1 VRSRSGVTRRRFL
14 GAAAITAAAPAL
26 DVFAQGRGIQGQ
38 GTQGQRGQGR
48 GGQAPAGPPVPLEGV
63 TLEKD
68 VVFGK
73 GGAMDLRLDI
83 YKPRAGMEKRAAT
96 IHLHG
101 GGFTGGSKDT
111 LNERIL
117 PFAKHGYVAIASQ
130 YRLLGQSPWPGML
143 EDVKA
148 AIRWTRANAARLNID
163 PARIIIVG
171 YSAGGFLALTAA
183 GTQNKADMEGRGGNP
198 GVGTGVEA
206 CAAFYPAVDGGPP
219 SSVSPATYINANY
232 APTVIFHGVAD
243 TTIPI
248 ESSQRLFQRLRDG
261 KVPAELHTFEGA
273 EHVFDRDPSLASAC
287 GSLADLFITRQH
299 AKSKT

>member
-1 VRSRSGVTRRRFL
+1 MSEVTRRTFL
-14 GAAAITAAAPAL
+14 GTAAITAAAPAL
-26 DVFAQGRGIQGQ
+26 DVFAQGRE
-38 GTQGQRGQGR
+38 GQRQGGR
-48 GGQAPAGPPVPLEGV
+48 GGAPAAPVPLPDGV
-63 TLEKD
+63 TVEKD
-68 VVFGK
+68 VVYGK
-73 GGAMDLRLDI
+73 GGAMDLKLDI
-83 YKPRAGMEKRAAT
+83 YKPRPGTEKRAAT
-96 IHLHG
+96 MHLHG

-117 PFAKHGYVAIASQ
+117 PFAAHGYVAIASQ

-148 AIRWTRANAARLNID
+148 AIRWTRANASRLNID

-171 YSAGGFLALTAA
+171 YSAGGYLALTVRARRTRPTWKAAA
-183 GTQNKADMEGRGGNP
+183 GTPAPARRWRLPSRFIRSLKAVRRP
-198 GVGTGVEA
+198 S
-206 CAAFYPAVDGGPP
+206 AAPT
-219 SSVSPATYINANY
+219 TYIGASY

-243 TTIPI
+243 TTVPI

-287 GSLADLFITRQH
+287 GSLADLFITRQR
-299 AKSKT
+299 AKVKDVAGRLQADRA